1 MARCLRV
8 YMGMKNKSSKH
19 PATLVISPVFERR
32 HPSGA
37 CGLAGFTVQIPS
49 EPFMNHIRFYDS
61 SNRDEK
67 LAELNHL
74 REQILEMLD
83 NDITAKHNI

>member
-1 MARCLRV
+1 
-8 YMGMKNKSSKH
+8 
-19 PATLVISPVFERR
+19 
-32 HPSGA
+32 
-37 CGLAGFTVQIPS
+37 
-49 EPFMNHIRFYDS
+49 MNHIRFYDS